1 MLGFLKKQ
9 RVNFFIT
16 WFILVCSCNQ
26 AYKPKPKGYNQIQ
39 FPEKKFEQITVSDV
53 YSFKKNLQANLKVDN
68 ERLWVTLNYEKLNAE
83 ILITH
88 KKILNYSELNEFV
101 QESYKLIGRHQIK
114 AESIIEKRVVTPKKT
129 HAVLFEIKGEVA
141 SPYQF
146 ITTDSTRNFLRAAL
160 YLDNPVAN
168 DSIMPVIEYLKN
180 DVNHILN
187 TLVWDGR

>member
-53 YSFKKNLQANLKVDN
+53 YSFKKNVQANHEVDN

-83 ILITH
+83 ILFQLT
-88 KKILNYSELNEFV
+88 F
-101 QESYKLIGRHQIK
+101 
-114 AESIIEKRVVTPKKT
+114 TPCY
-129 HAVLFEIKGEVA
+129 F
-141 SPYQF
+141 
-146 ITTDSTRNFLRAAL
+146 
-160 YLDNPVAN
+160 
-168 DSIMPVIEYLKN
+168 
-180 DVNHILN
+180 
-187 TLVWDGR
+187 

>member
-39 FPEKKFEQITVSDV
+39 FPEKKFEQITVSNI
-53 YSFKKNLQANLKVDN
+53 YSFKKNTRANHKIDD
-68 ERLWVTLNYEKLNAE
+68 ERFWVTLKYEKLKAE

-114 AESIIEKRVVTPKKT
+114 AESIIEKRVVASNKT
-129 HAVLFEIKGEVA
+129 EAVLFEINGEVA

-146 ITTDSTRNFLRAAL
+146 ITTDSTSSFLRAAL
-160 YLDNPVAN
+160 YLDNATVN

-187 TLVWDGR
+187 TLVWDVR

>member
-39 FPEKKFEQITVSDV
+39 FPEKKFEQITVSNV
-53 YSFKKNLQANLKVDN
+53 YSFKKNFQANHEVDN

-83 ILITH
+83 ILITP
-88 KKILNYSELNEFV
+88 KKILNYSELNEF
-101 QESYKLIGRHQIK
+101 
-114 AESIIEKRVVTPKKT
+114 VTPKKT

>member
-1 MLGFLKKQ
+1 M
-9 RVNFFIT
+9 
-16 WFILVCSCNQ
+16 
-26 AYKPKPKGYNQIQ
+26 YKRQ
-39 FPEKKFEQITVSDV
+39 
-53 YSFKKNLQANLKVDN
+53 
-68 ERLWVTLNYEKLNAE
+68 
-83 ILITH
+83 
-88 KKILNYSELNEFV
+88 
-101 QESYKLIGRHQIK
+101 
-114 AESIIEKRVVTPKKT
+114 

-160 YLDNPVAN
+160 YLDNPAAN

>member
-1 MLGFLKKQ
+1 MLGCLKKQ
-9 RVNFFIT
+9 RVNFFIA

-26 AYKPKPKGYNQIQ
+26 GYKPKPKGYNQIQ
-39 FPEKKFEQITVSDV
+39 FPEKKFEQITVYNK
-53 YSFKKNLQANLKVDN
+53 YSFKKNSQADHKIDK
-68 ERLWVTLNYEKLNAE
+68 ERFWVTLKYEKLKAE

-88 KKILNYSELNEFV
+88 KEILNYKELDEFI
-101 QESYKLIGRHQIK
+101 QESYKLINRHQIK
-114 AESIIEKRVVTPKKT
+114 AESIIEKRVVTPKKK
-129 HAVLFEIKGEVA
+129 HAVLFEINGEVA

-160 YLDNPVAN
+160 YLDNPAAN

-187 TLVWDGR
+187 TLIWDDR

>member
-39 FPEKKFEQITVSDV
+39 FPEKKFEQITVSNV
-53 YSFKKNLQANLKVDN
+53 YSFKKNSQANHEVDN
-68 ERLWVTLNYEKLNAE
+68 ERFWVTLNYEKLNAE

-88 KKILNYSELNEFV
+88 KEILNYNELNEFV

-114 AESIIEKRVVTPKKT
+114 AESIIEKRVVAPNKT
-129 HAVLFEIKGEVA
+129 HAVLFEINGEVA

-160 YLDNPVAN
+160 YLDNPAAN
-168 DSIMPVIEYLKN
+168 DSIIPVVEYLKN